1 MVNLILKGSI
11 TMNYDEAIAYIK
23 DTAKFGSKLGLK
35 RTEKILELI
44 GDPHKK
50 LKCIHIAGTNGKGS
64 TTSMVTTI
72 LVEAGYKVGS
82 YTSPFIEV
90 FEERMQINN
99 KNISKGDLSDI
110 ITQVSKVV
118 ERVVELGYGNPT
130 EFEIITCA
138 GFLYFYKNNV
148 DFAVV
153 EVGIGG
159 RLDSTNV
166 ITPILSVITSVSLD
180 HTLILG
186 DTIDKIAYE
195 KAGIIKAGIP
205 VVMFPQQ
212 KQSEE
217 VIEKI
222 CTEKKCKLIRVSRD
236 SSVYLGKENLCN
248 IESDSIKE
256 AVHTCDKLI
265 TQKMNVKTLNDE
277 YIIDLSLLGKH
288 QLLNCSVA
296 VHAIEELIAQGVTIN
311 KEDIITGLQKVKW
324 PARLEV
330 MNKRPLVVIDG
341 AHNIDGIEKLTQSID
356 MYFNYNKIILIL
368 GILADKQVEEM
379 IKTIV
384 PKVSRVITVTPHSE
398 RAELCEQLKVQ
409 VEKYTT
415 SCEAIEDYELAYK
428 KALSY
433 CEDDDLLLVSGSLY
447 MVGDMRKII
456 RKVHGY

>member
-1 MVNLILKGSI
+1 
-11 TMNYDEAIAYIK
+11 MNYDESIAYIK
-23 DTAKFGSKLGLK
+23 NTAKFGSKLGLE
-35 RTEKILELI
+35 RTEKILELL

-50 LKCIHIAGTNGKGS
+50 IKCIHIAGTNGKGS
-64 TTSMVTTI
+64 TTAMVTKI

-82 YTSPFIEV
+82 YISPFIEE

-99 KNISKGDLSDI
+99 ENISKENLSDVV
-110 ITQVSKVV
+110 TEVSKAV
-118 ERVVELGYGNPT
+118 ERVVELGYSNPT

-166 ITPILSVITSVSLD
+166 ITPILSIITSISLD
-180 HTLILG
+180 HTQILG

-195 KAGIIKAGIP
+195 KAGIIKEGIP
-205 VVMFPQQ
+205 VVMFPQR

-217 VIEKI
+217 VIERV
-222 CTEKKCKLIRVSRD
+222 CRERNCKLVKVQQN
-236 SSVYLGKENLCN
+236 SSLYLGKKNLQQVAMTSLEGTTYVSN
-248 IESDSIKE
+248 N
-256 AVHTCDKLI
+256 I
-265 TQKMNVKTLNDE
+265 TQKLEITTLSND
-277 YIIDLSLLGKH
+277 YIVDLALLGKH

-296 VHAIEELIAQGVTIN
+296 VHSIEELIGQGIN
-311 KEDIITGLQKVKW
+311 VNKDDILRGLRNVKW

-330 MNKRPLVVIDG
+330 MNKKPLVVIDG
-341 AHNIDGIEKLTQSID
+341 AHNIDGIEKLTESID
-356 MYFNYNKIILIL
+356 MYFNYNKIVLIL

-384 PKVSRVITVTPHSE
+384 PKVSRVITVTPHSD
-398 RAELCEQLKVQ
+398 RAELAEELKVQ

-415 SCEAIEDYELAYK
+415 YCEAIEDYKEAYE
-428 KALSY
+428 KALSH
-433 CEDDDLLLVSGSLY
+433 CGEEDLLLVSGSLY
-447 MVGDMRKII
+447 MVGDMRRII
-456 RKVHGY
+456 RNIHSC

>member
-1 MVNLILKGSI
+1 
-11 TMNYDEAIAYIK
+11 MNYDEAIAYIK
-23 DTAKFGSKLGLK
+23 NTAKFGSKLGLE
-35 RTEKILELI
+35 RTEKILELL

-50 LKCIHIAGTNGKGS
+50 IKCIHIAGTNGKGS
-64 TTSMVTTI
+64 TTAMVTKI

-82 YTSPFIEV
+82 YISPFIEE

-99 KNISKGDLSDI
+99 KNISKENLSDI
-110 ITQVSKVV
+110 VTEVSKAV
-118 ERVVELGYGNPT
+118 EKVVELGYSNPT

-166 ITPILSVITSVSLD
+166 ITPILSIITSISID
-180 HTLILG
+180 HTQILG

-195 KAGIIKAGIP
+195 KAGIIKEGIP
-205 VVMFPQQ
+205 VVMFPQL

-217 VIEKI
+217 VIERVCK
-222 CTEKKCKLIRVSRD
+222 ERNCKLVKVQQ
-236 SSVYLGKENLCN
+236 SSSLYLVKENLQQAAITSMDGVAYVN
-248 IESDSIKE
+248 NKD
-256 AVHTCDKLI
+256 I
-265 TQKMNVKTLNDE
+265 TQKIKVQTLNND
-277 YIIDLSLLGKH
+277 YIIDLALLGKH

-296 VHAIEELIAQGVTIN
+296 VHAIEELIGLGIKIN
-311 KEDIITGLQKVKW
+311 KDNILRGLRNVKW

-330 MNKRPLVVIDG
+330 MNKKPLVVIDG
-341 AHNIDGIEKLTQSID
+341 AHNIDGIEKLTESID

-384 PKVSRVITVTPHSE
+384 PKVSRVITVTPHSD
-398 RAELCEQLKVQ
+398 RAELAEELKVQ

-415 SCEAIEDYELAYK
+415 YCEAIEDYNEAYK
-428 KALSY
+428 KALGY
-433 CEDDDLLLVSGSLY
+433 CGEEDLLLVSGSLY
-447 MVGDMRKII
+447 MVGDMRRII
-456 RKVHGY
+456 RKMHSY